1 MINDCTFCTIIKGAT
16 LITFTYVNKPEEKR

>member
-1 MINDCTFCTIIKGAT
+1 MINDCMFCTIIMGAA